1 MESCFYMRQNR
12 TFIIRFLCFYKHRK
26 EQNHKTQKNE
36 KLVSQNNR
44 YKKKK
49 NDYTRVM
56 HKI

>member
-49 NDYTRVM
+49 KMTT
-56 HKI
+56 HE